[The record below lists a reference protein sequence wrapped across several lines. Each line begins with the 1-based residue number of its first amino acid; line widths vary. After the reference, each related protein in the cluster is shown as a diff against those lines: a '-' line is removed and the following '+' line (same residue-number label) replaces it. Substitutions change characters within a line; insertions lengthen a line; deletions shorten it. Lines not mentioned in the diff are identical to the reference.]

1 MKFHTRRPIAL
12 AAIILTA
19 SAALTACGSD
29 DDGGDTGSG
38 GDGGGSLSM
47 TMLPKTLGNPYFD
60 TSTAGAAAAA
70 EELGA

>member
-29 DDGGDTGSG
+29 GGDTEAVPGQGKTADRLDAVSISG
-38 GDGGGSLSM
+38 
-47 TMLPKTLGNPYFD
+47 TI
-60 TSTAGAAAAA
+60 AASPRTVA
-70 EELGA
+70 

>member
-29 DDGGDTGSG
+29 DGGDTGSDTG
-38 GDGGGSLSM
+38 GDAGSDTGGDTGRKTTERGSG
-47 TMLPKTLGNPYFD
+47 TP
-60 TSTAGAAAAA
+60 
-70 EELGA
+70 